1 MILNDIIA
9 CFERIYI
16 MKKRI
21 VSTVIIVICLLVFL
35 FFGYTG
41 NYYRTTDKNAL
52 KSTPDVSVSET
63 DYGYFFD
70 GPSEDKC
77 LIFYPGGLV
86 EDTAYSALLKIIA
99 AKGYDCALVNM
110 PFNLAVFNSSA
121 AENVRKEYSYS
132 DYYLGG
138 HSLGGAMAADYAAS
152 HSEEYKGLLLLAAFP
167 TKDLSES
174 SLNVLSIYGSSD
186 HVLELQKFKEART
199 LMPQSYTEKMIKG
212 GNHDHF
218 GNYGH
223 QKGDRKASITNEM
236 QQKETADL
244 ISEVFH

>member
-1 MILNDIIA
+1 
-9 CFERIYI
+9 
-16 MKKRI
+16 MKKKI
-21 VSTVIIVICLLVFL
+21 VSTTIIIICLLACL

-41 NYYRTTDKNAL
+41 NYYHTTDKNAL
-52 KSTPDVSVSET
+52 KSTLDVSVSKT
-63 DYGYFFD
+63 DFGYFFD

-86 EDTAYSALLKIIA
+86 EDTAYSALMKKIA
-99 AKGYDCALVNM
+99 VKGYDCALVHM

-121 AENVRKEYSYS
+121 AEKVRKEYSYS

-174 SLNVLSIYGSSD
+174 SLRVLSIYGSSD
-186 HVLELQKFKEART
+186 HVLELKKFKDARA
-199 LMPQSYTEKMIKG
+199 LMPSSYTEKVIKG
-212 GNHDHF
+212 GNHGHF

-223 QKGDRKASITNEM
+223 QKGDGKADITNEM
-236 QQKETADL
+236 QQEETAQL
-244 ISEVFH
+244 MTEVFN